1 MTLFEDLKWRG
12 LIKDVAGEE
21 ADLQKVLD
29 GAPFS
34 FYWGT
39 DPTADSLH
47 LGHYSSLCMAKRLA
61 NAGHHPVLLCGGATG
76 RIGDPRPTAERE
88 IISEE
93 RVNANINGIRNQ
105 IKTLVPTAELVDN
118 YDWMKNY
125 TFLNFLRDIGK
136 YINVNYML
144 DKDIIRRRLE
154 TGITFAEFSY
164 MLLQGYDFMHLYQ
177 EKNCIMQVAGSDQW
191 GNITTGVDLIRKNLD
206 KTAYAFTM
214 PLILD
219 PSGKKFGKSE
229 GNALWLDKEKTSPY
243 EIYQYLI
250 NSDDS
255 KVLEYLKVFT
265 FLSKEEIEDIY
276 KQQQAAPETRIA
288 QKTLAWEVVK
298 DIHGKAEADN
308 YDWMKNY
315 TFLNFLRDIGKYIN
329 VNYMLDKDIIRRRL
343 ETGITFAE
351 FSYMLLQGYDFMHL
365 YQEKNCIMQV
375 AGSDQWGNITT
386 GVDLI
391 RKNLDKTAYAFTMP
405 LILDPSGKKFG
416 KSEGNALWLDKEK
429 TSPYE
434 IYQYLI
440 NSDDSKVLEYL
451 KVFTFLSK
459 EEIEDIYKQQQAAPE
474 TRIAQKTLAWEVVKD
489 IHGKAEADNAVNVS
503 QKLFAGD
510 FKGLSVKDIK
520 SGMKSVPSF
529 DFTEELPLVD
539 VLVNNKIA
547 SSKREA
553 REFISGNAISVNGE
567 VINDPAKVITKDMA
581 IEGEI
586 LIFRRGK
593 KKYFIGNI
601 VK

>member
-12 LIKDVAGEE
+12 LIKDIAGEE
-21 ADLQKVLD
+21 SDLQKVLD
-29 GAPFS
+29 GSPFS

-93 RVNANINGIRNQ
+93 TVNRNIQSIHNQ
-105 IKTLVPTAELVDN
+105 IDRLIDGKAELVDN
-118 YDWMKNY
+118 YDWMKDY

-164 MLLQGYDFMHLYQ
+164 MLMQGYDFLHLYQ
-177 EKNCIMQVAGSDQW
+177 TKNCIMQVAGSDQW
-191 GNITTGVDLIRKNLD
+191 GNITTGVDLIRKVLD

-219 PSGKKFGKSE
+219 PTGKKFGKSE
-229 GNALWLDKEKTSPY
+229 GNALWLDKNKTSAY

-250 NSDDS
+250 TADDS

-265 FLSKEEIEDIY
+265 FLSKEQIEDVY
-276 KQQQAAPETRIA
+276 AQQQAAPETRIA

-298 DIHGKAEADN
+298 DIHGKD
-308 YDWMKNY
+308 
-315 TFLNFLRDIGKYIN
+315 
-329 VNYMLDKDIIRRRL
+329 
-343 ETGITFAE
+343 
-351 FSYMLLQGYDFMHL
+351 
-365 YQEKNCIMQV
+365 
-375 AGSDQWGNITT
+375 
-386 GVDLI
+386 
-391 RKNLDKTAYAFTMP
+391 
-405 LILDPSGKKFG
+405 
-416 KSEGNALWLDKEK
+416 
-429 TSPYE
+429 
-434 IYQYLI
+434 
-440 NSDDSKVLEYL
+440 
-451 KVFTFLSK
+451 
-459 EEIEDIYKQQQAAPE
+459 
-474 TRIAQKTLAWEVVKD
+474 
-489 IHGKAEADNAVNVS
+489 EADNAVLVS

-510 FKGLSVKDIK
+510 FSGLSVQDIK
-520 SGMKSVPSF
+520 AGMKGVPSF
-529 DFTEELPLVD
+529 PFEKDEPVID
-539 VLVNNKIA
+539 ILVNNKIA

-553 REFISGNAISVNGE
+553 RDFLKANAISVNGKPVSDE
-567 VINDPAKVITKDMA
+567 TALITKDMA
-581 IEGEI
+581 LGGEI

-593 KKYFIGNI
+593 KKYFIGE

>member
-1 MTLFEDLKWRG
+1 MSLFEDLKWRG

-21 ADLQKVLD
+21 SDLQKVLD
-29 GAPFS
+29 GKPFS

-93 RVNANINGIRNQ
+93 TVNNNINGIKSQ
-105 IKTLVPTAELVDN
+105 ISRLVPTAELVDN

-125 TFLNFLRDIGK
+125 SWLSFLRDVGK

-164 MLLQGYDFMHLYQ
+164 MLMQGYDFVHLFQ

-191 GNITTGVDLIRKNLD
+191 GNITTGVDLIRKMLD
-206 KTAYAFTM
+206 KPAYAFTM

-219 PSGKKFGKSE
+219 ATGKKFGKSE
-229 GNALWLDKEKTSPY
+229 GNALWLDKEKTSAY

-250 NSDDS
+250 NSDDA

-265 FLSKEEIEDIY
+265 FLSKEEIEKVY
-276 KQQQAAPETRIA
+276 AEQMEHPETRIA

-298 DIHGKAEADN
+298 DLHGKE
-308 YDWMKNY
+308 
-315 TFLNFLRDIGKYIN
+315 
-329 VNYMLDKDIIRRRL
+329 
-343 ETGITFAE
+343 
-351 FSYMLLQGYDFMHL
+351 
-365 YQEKNCIMQV
+365 
-375 AGSDQWGNITT
+375 
-386 GVDLI
+386 
-391 RKNLDKTAYAFTMP
+391 
-405 LILDPSGKKFG
+405 
-416 KSEGNALWLDKEK
+416 
-429 TSPYE
+429 
-434 IYQYLI
+434 
-440 NSDDSKVLEYL
+440 
-451 KVFTFLSK
+451 
-459 EEIEDIYKQQQAAPE
+459 
-474 TRIAQKTLAWEVVKD
+474 
-489 IHGKAEADNAVNVS
+489 EADNAVLVS

-510 FKGLSVKDIK
+510 FKGLSVKDIL
-520 SGMKSVPSF
+520 SGMKGVPSF
-529 DFTEELPLVD
+529 KFEKEEPVID

-547 SSKREA
+547 SSRREA
-553 REFISGNAISVNGE
+553 REFLNAKAVYLNGE
-567 VINDPAKVITKDMA
+567 PVSDENMVVTKSMA
-581 IEGEI
+581 LEEKI

-593 KKYFIGNI
+593 KKYFIGEL
-601 VK
+601 